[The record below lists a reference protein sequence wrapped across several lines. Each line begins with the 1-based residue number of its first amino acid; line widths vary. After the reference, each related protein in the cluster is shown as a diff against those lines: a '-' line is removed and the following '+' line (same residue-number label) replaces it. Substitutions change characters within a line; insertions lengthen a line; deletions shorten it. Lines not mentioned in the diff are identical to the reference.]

1 MHEIIHLKSNLSY
14 VCTSLQ
20 YRICALQWFM
30 QFKHDLWVLKKTEKN
45 LASTFL
51 KPRTM
56 CIGPC

>member
-30 QFKHDLWVLKKTEKN
+30 QFKHDLWVLKKTEK
-45 LASTFL
+45 T
-51 KPRTM
+51 
-56 CIGPC
+56 